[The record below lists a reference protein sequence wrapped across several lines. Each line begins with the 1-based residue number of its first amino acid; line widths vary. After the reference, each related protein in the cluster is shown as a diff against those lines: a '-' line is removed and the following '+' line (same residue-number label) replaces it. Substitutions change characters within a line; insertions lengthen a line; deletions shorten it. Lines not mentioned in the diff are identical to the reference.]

1 MMKISPTKI
10 VKSPVTIA
18 FVVLY
23 LLSYANIASAQSFD
37 DLYGRARTAFQ
48 KGDLNTVESVFIEY
62 VDLARKKTG
71 ARSERTAI
79 GTLKLGEVSLILG
92 KLGAAQENLQESLA
106 LYKEIKGAN
115 SEEVTLILGHLGAVS
130 ENLGRYKEA
139 EKYHKEAIRIT
150 TKVNGGVRGSAVSS
164 RINFAEFY
172 RKLGRYQEAEEILT
186 DILGLGDSET
196 QAVAFNN
203 LALVYEAT
211 ARHKEAVPLYQK
223 SLRIVS
229 DQLGR
234 NHPVTHSVRST
245 YAYFLGH
252 TGESEQAIRLYLEQ
266 IRDLEQLSGS
276 KTTMMALAASGLAEA
291 YTLEERYADALPWF
305 QRCLE
310 IFQSVPGEGG
320 FNIARSRA
328 NVAITEAKLGR
339 NNLAISLA
347 EESLADMAGYWRN
360 VLSFYGERACL
371 EFQKE
376 ATPMELA
383 AITESGIIAARSQIL
398 FKGAVA
404 EEMAQRKKLDAAVS
418 KTQAGRDLI
427 MKRDELRSQFGF
439 QLLKG
444 SGSIDSIRSH
454 LEEVEKEIAILF
466 DSEKTSEPL
475 GVSLESVQSTLA
487 DGQTLVELF
496 RYGGKPKNIL
506 PGPAQYA
513 AVLITRNEVPVF
525 VPIGEAKE
533 IDSLI
538 GEFRK
543 LVTTNGEI
551 SANPES
557 LKKTE
562 STLYE
567 IVLSPIE
574 KRLPQESAVIFS
586 PDALLHFLPLG
597 MLRNSE
603 GVSYSDTRNV
613 RYVSSGRDLARKKT
627 QPLMQGQRKALVIGN
642 PSFRNNAPLQAM
654 AEQTDE
660 GGQHEMQFLTGLQF
674 RPLVNTAREKTLLT
688 SALEAARFEVSS
700 LGGDKV
706 TESEVVRLLPGMN
719 VVHFATHG
727 FFLAG
732 LEADAGGSANAS
744 TLVSRLDQNPMYRS
758 GLALSGAQTTFNLWG
773 DGKIPPLQ
781 NDGVLLAA
789 EVAMLDLQGAD
800 LVVLSA
806 CETALGKALDGEG
819 VIGLR
824 RAFYSAGA
832 KNIVMTLWPVDDAA
846 TVEVMDAFYA
856 KYLNGTPPPQALAEV
871 QRELLPLWIQEHG
884 EVKAM
889 AWLAPFICTSI
900 GPVE

>member
-1 MMKISPTKI
+1 MKMSPAKN
-10 VKSPVTIA
+10 VKSSITIA
-18 FVVLY
+18 FVTFA

-37 DLYGRARTAFQ
+37 GLYNRARTAFQ

-71 ARSERTAI
+71 NRSERTAI
-79 GTLKLGEVSLILG
+79 GTLKLGEISLILG
-92 KLGAAQENLQESLA
+92 KLGAAQENLEESLA
-106 LYKEIKGAN
+106 LYTVIKGAN
-115 SEEVTLILGHLGAVS
+115 SGEVTRILGHLGAVC
-130 ENLGRYKEA
+130 ENLGRYEEA

-172 RKLGRYQEAEEILT
+172 RKLGRYQEAEKILT

-203 LALVYEAT
+203 LALLYEAT
-211 ARHKEAVPLYQK
+211 GRHEEAAPLYQK
-223 SLRIVS
+223 SLGIVS

-252 TGESEQAIRLYLEQ
+252 TRETEKAIRLYLEQ
-266 IRDLEQLSGS
+266 IKDLEQLPGS
-276 KTTMMALAASGLAEA
+276 ETTMIALAATGLAEV
-291 YTLEERYADALPWF
+291 YTLEGRYADALPLF

-310 IFQSVPGEGG
+310 IFEAIPGDGG

-328 NVAITEAKLGR
+328 NVAIAEAKLGR
-339 NNLAISLA
+339 NDSAISLS
-347 EESLADMAGYWRN
+347 EKSLADMAGYWRN
-360 VLSFYGERACL
+360 VLNFYGERACL

-383 AITESGIIAARSQIL
+383 ASTESGIIAARSQIW

-418 KTQAGRDLI
+418 KTQAGRDLM

-439 QLLKG
+439 QLLRG
-444 SGSIDSIRSH
+444 SGSIDSTRSH
-454 LEEVEKEIAILF
+454 LEEVEKGIAVL
-466 DSEKTSEPL
+466 SGREKVSEPL
-475 GVSLESVQSTLA
+475 GVSLESVQLALA

-506 PGPAQYA
+506 PDPAKYA

-525 VPIGEAKE
+525 VPIGEAEE

-551 SANPES
+551 TADPES
-557 LKKTE
+557 LKETE
-562 STLYE
+562 STLYKM
-567 IVLSPIE
+567 VLSPIE
-574 KRLPQESAVIFS
+574 TRLPPESAVIFS

-603 GVSYSDTRNV
+603 GVSYSDTRNI
-613 RYVSSGRDLARKKT
+613 RYVSSGRDLVREST
-627 QPLMQGQRKALVIGN
+627 QPKEQAQRRALVIGN

-654 AEQTDE
+654 AEHTDE
-660 GGQHEMQFLTGLQF
+660 GGQHAMQFLTGLQF

-688 SALEAARFEVSS
+688 NALEAARFEVSS
-700 LGGDKV
+700 LGGDEV

-727 FFLAG
+727 FFLAS

-744 TLVSRLDQNPMYRS
+744 TVVSRLDQNPMYRS

-781 NDGVLLAA
+781 NDGVLLAS

-806 CETALGKALDGEG
+806 CETALGKSLDGEG

-824 RAFYSAGA
+824 RAFYGAGA
-832 KNIVMTLWPVDDAA
+832 RNVVMTLWPVDDAA

-856 KYLNGTPPPQALAEV
+856 KYLNGTSPPQALAEV
-871 QRELLPLWIQEHG
+871 QRELLPLWIKKHG

-900 GPVE
+900 GPTE